1 MEYLEATPNNSTKIP
16 GLDPWTNDQ
25 LAYIQFAR
33 MKCSKSTAEQKV
45 KSKMAAIG
53 AYRLICFSFLATGKG
68 LCT

>member
-45 KSKMAAIG
+45 KSKMAAIV
-53 AYRLICFSFLATGKG
+53 LIDSYAFLAAGKG